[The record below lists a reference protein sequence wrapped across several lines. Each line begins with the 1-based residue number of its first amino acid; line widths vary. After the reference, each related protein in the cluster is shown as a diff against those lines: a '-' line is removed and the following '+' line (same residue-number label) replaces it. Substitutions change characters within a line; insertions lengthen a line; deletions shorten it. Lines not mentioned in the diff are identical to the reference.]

1 VKRVVAVKIKSRRYR
16 VKHKSL
22 PKDYGLI
29 WHQPPCIELDENQPD
44 AELADSTL
52 HEIMHGVWNTEKL
65 PKRVTEER
73 AVRILSTGLI
83 AVFRD
88 NPGLLNY
95 LESLIK
101 EAR

>member
-1 VKRVVAVKIKSRRYR
+1 VKRPIAVKVKSRCYR
-16 VKHKSL
+16 IRHKTL
-22 PKDYGLI
+22 LKDYGLV
-29 WHQPPCIELDENQPD
+29 WHQPPRIELDENQSEP
-44 AELADSTL
+44 ELADSTL
-52 HEIMHGVWNTEKL
+52 HEIMHAIWDTEKL

-73 AVRILSTGLI
+73 AVRALSAGLT